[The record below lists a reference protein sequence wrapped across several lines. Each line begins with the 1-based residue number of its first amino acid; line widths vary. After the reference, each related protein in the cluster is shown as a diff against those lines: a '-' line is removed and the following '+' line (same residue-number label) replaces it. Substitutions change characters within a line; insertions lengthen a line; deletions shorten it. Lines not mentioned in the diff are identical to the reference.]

1 MTVLISGGSKSGK
14 SLFAQELTLR
24 LADGGKRYYVAT
36 MIPADDED
44 RARIRRHL
52 AEREGMGFETLE
64 CGRDLSA
71 ALQTAQPDAA
81 FLLDS
86 TTALLMNVLFPDPAS
101 CETDTDA
108 AARCADELVAFARS
122 VRHAVIVSD
131 SLYADAAHYDGST
144 EVFRRSLARIDRAL
158 AAVCDVVIEAAA
170 GNFTLHK
177 GELPL

>member
-1 MTVLISGGSKSGK
+1 MRVLISGGSKSGK

-24 LADGGKRYYVAT
+24 LAKGGKRYYVAT
-36 MIPADDED
+36 MIPADEED

-52 AEREGMGFETLE
+52 AEREGMGFETIE
-64 CGRDLSA
+64 CGRDLLSC
-71 ALQTAQPDAA
+71 LQTADQNAA

-86 TTALLMNVLFPDPAS
+86 TTALLMNALFPNPAA
-101 CETDTDA
+101 CDMDKEA
-108 AARCADELVAFARS
+108 AARCAEELVVFARS

-144 EVFRRSLARIDRAL
+144 EVFRKALAHIDRKL

-170 GNFTLHK
+170 GNFMLRK

>member
-1 MTVLISGGSKSGK
+1 MTILISGGSKSGK

-24 LADGGKRYYVAT
+24 LAKGGKRYYVAT
-36 MIPADDED
+36 MIPADEED

-52 AEREGMGFETLE
+52 AEREGMGFETIE
-64 CGRDLSA
+64 CGRELLSCLQA
-71 ALQTAQPDAA
+71 ADRNAA

-86 TTALLMNVLFPDPAS
+86 TTALLMNALFPNPAACGMDEES
-101 CETDTDA
+101 
-108 AARCADELVAFARS
+108 AARCAEELVVFARS

-144 EVFRRSLARIDRAL
+144 EVFRKALAHIDRKL

-170 GNFTLHK
+170 GNFMLRR

>member
-1 MTVLISGGSKSGK
+1 MTILLSGGSKSGK

-52 AEREGMGFETLE
+52 TEREGMGFETIE
-64 CGRDLSA
+64 CGRDLLSC
-71 ALQTAQPDAA
+71 LQKADRNAA

-86 TTALLMNVLFPDPAS
+86 TTALLMNALFPNPAS
-101 CETDTDA
+101 CDMDTVA
-108 AARCADELVAFARS
+108 AARCADELTAFARS

-131 SLYADAAHYDGST
+131 WLYADAAHYDGST
-144 EVFRRSLARIDRAL
+144 EYFRKALAHIDRKL
-158 AAVCDVVIEAAA
+158 AAEADVVIEAAA
-170 GNFTLHK
+170 GHFMLRK
-177 GELPL
+177 GEFPL

>member
-1 MTVLISGGSKSGK
+1 MRVLISGGSKSGK

-24 LADGGKRYYVAT
+24 LAKGGKRYYVAT

-52 AEREGMGFETLE
+52 AEREGMGFETIE
-64 CGRDLSA
+64 CGRELLSCLQA
-71 ALQTAQPDAA
+71 ADRNAA

-86 TTALLMNVLFPDPAS
+86 TTAFLMNALFPNPAS
-101 CETDTDA
+101 CDLDEDA
-108 AARCADELVAFARS
+108 AARCAEELTAFARS

-144 EVFRRSLARIDRAL
+144 EVFRKALAHIDRKL

-170 GNFTLHK
+170 GNFMLRK
-177 GELPL
+177 GEFPL